1 MYVYLDIFISVF
13 NCQLLP
19 SASKRIG
26 SAVDNLDIARSP
38 RDRLSKVQKVTVEH
52 AAPSQSSEFMR
63 DVPFGALDVHTH
75 MYLPRYVDI
84 MRKRNVNK
92 NLPYI
97 RKDED
102 GLDRLMILPG
112 EDDEGGAGGRY
123 IYSNYWDL
131 DEKLEIMKKAGISGA
146 CVSLANPWLD
156 FMLDPTEA
164 TEAARLLNNDM
175 EDMCMFE
182 KCEGHM
188 WGFGVL
194 PLADPRSAVAELD
207 RMHTEN
213 PHLRGVIM
221 GTDGCGKGLDDP
233 AMDII
238 WEKLQALGFMC
249 FFHPHYGVGNEKF
262 GNYGHSLLL
271 GLGFPFETSAAVSR
285 LILSGVLARFPKLK
299 LLIAHSGGT
308 LPYLSGRLD
317 SCCAHDEHFKLD
329 KKPSE
334 YLKMLYYDALCY
346 NTESVDLLMKF
357 AGPDRLMFGTDDPFS
372 ISDPVQVWDS
382 LSHLKLKDRKGIVY
396 SNAQDILG
404 IKFDFSKSSR
414 VRDSS

>member
-1 MYVYLDIFISVF
+1 
-13 NCQLLP
+13 
-19 SASKRIG
+19 
-26 SAVDNLDIARSP
+26 
-38 RDRLSKVQKVTVEH
+38 
-52 AAPSQSSEFMR
+52 
-63 DVPFGALDVHTH
+63 
-75 MYLPRYVDI
+75 
-84 MRKRNVNK
+84 
-92 NLPYI
+92 
-97 RKDED
+97 
-102 GLDRLMILPG
+102 
-112 EDDEGGAGGRY
+112 
-123 IYSNYWDL
+123 
-131 DEKLEIMKKAGISGA
+131 
-146 CVSLANPWLD
+146 
-156 FMLDPTEA
+156 
-164 TEAARLLNNDM
+164 
-175 EDMCMFE
+175 
-182 KCEGHM
+182 M

-372 ISDPVQVWDS
+372 ISDPAQVWDS